1 MVRETVAEYGLKQ
14 IGAYRDL
21 PDDRDI
27 RFSGPGGSALMFG
40 TFKAAVLSIQT
51 PCRLPAGPPA
61 PISPPKPA
69 DGVAREGAHTHADY
83 PRMGDR
89 VGPDGEKTLRVS
101 GYLMARILAGL
112 PP

>member
-1 MVRETVAEYGLKQ
+1 MQG
-14 IGAYRDL
+14 
-21 PDDRDI
+21 DDDDI
-27 RFSGPGGSALMFG
+27 RHVTSKGGVGPNG
-40 TFKAAVLSIQT
+40 
-51 PCRLPAGPPA
+51 PA
-61 PISPPKPA
+61 PTSTQLEQLDVNARTTA

-112 PP
+112 PPE